1 MPKRKYKDDE
11 KERKY
16 RNKQRHIN
24 YSATAL
30 YVRSR
35 YTEEDDKL
43 ILAHEIPDR
52 QLSEIIRHSVQS
64 IQIRRSRLKGG
75 IVK

>member
-1 MPKRKYKDDE
+1 MPKRRYKDNE
-11 KERKY
+11 KERIY
-16 RNKQRHIN
+16 RNNQRHIN
-24 YSATAL
+24 YSSTAL
-30 YVRSR
+30 YERSR

-52 QLSEIIRHSVQS
+52 LLSEIIHHSVQS
-64 IQIRRSRLKGG
+64 IQIRRSRIKGG